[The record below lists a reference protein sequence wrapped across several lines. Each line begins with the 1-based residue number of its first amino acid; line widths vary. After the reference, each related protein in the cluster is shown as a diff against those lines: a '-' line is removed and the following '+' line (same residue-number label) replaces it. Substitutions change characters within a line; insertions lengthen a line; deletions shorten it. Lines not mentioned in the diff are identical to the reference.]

1 MTWLL
6 LRPPIVWH
14 GAAIYSL
21 KTFIFLF
28 TASIM
33 PPYVDAKLPGN
44 DL

>member
-6 LRPPIVWH
+6 SRPPIVWH

-33 PPYVDAKLPGN
+33 PHVRGREAAG
-44 DL
+44 